1 MNSHKTLNL
10 FSVTEHRKSIA
21 IATFRKLAREIT
33 NWESEVSTHVSQL
46 LLNIRTEINIAIISY
61 IEMSWTEYLPCVFL
75 TESAVKH
82 LPTKAKYLLLGVDSS
97 RPIARHNKKGNNRL
111 LVT

>member
-1 MNSHKTLNL
+1 MLEELK
-10 FSVTEHRKSIA
+10 
-21 IATFRKLAREIT
+21 
-33 NWESEVSTHVSQL
+33 
-46 LLNIRTEINIAIISY
+46 
-61 IEMSWTEYLPCVFL
+61 YLPCVFL